1 MKKMLSTVLMGAALC
16 VAAAGGV
23 AVLGAA
29 PALAQSK
36 PLDAPRNS
44 GVVGERYDGYAV
56 VRDSKASADVRK
68 LVEDTNAERRKVY
81 QDQAAAKGAPAE
93 EVGKVYAGQ
102 IMSAAPAGWWFQ
114 GADGA
119 WVQKK

>member
-1 MKKMLSTVLMGAALC
+1 MKNMLKVIALC
-16 VAAAGGV
+16 LVAAGGV
-23 AVLGAA
+23 AAVHATA
-29 PALAQSK
+29 TPAYAQAK
-36 PLDAPRNS
+36 PLDAPRSS
-44 GVVGERYDGYAV
+44 GIVGERYDGYAV
-56 VRDSKASADVRK
+56 VRDANAPADIRK
-68 LVEDTNAERRKVY
+68 LVEQTNAERRKVY

-114 GADGA
+114 DAGGA

>member
-1 MKKMLSTVLMGAALC
+1 MNKILSSMLIGAALC
-16 VAAAGGV
+16 TAVAGGV
-23 AVLGAA
+23 AVFNVGAA
-29 PALAQSK
+29 HAQSK
-36 PLDAPRNS
+36 PLDAPRTA
-44 GVVGERYDGYAV
+44 GTVGERYDGYAV
-56 VRDSKASADVRK
+56 VRDAKASADVRK
-68 LVEDTNAERRKVY
+68 LVEETNAERRKVY

-114 GADGA
+114 DAGGA

>member
-1 MKKMLSTVLMGAALC
+1 MKKTLSSILTAAALC
-16 VAAAGGV
+16 LTGAGGIV
-23 AVLGAA
+23 ALNAA
-29 PALAQSK
+29 SAYAQSK
-36 PLDAPRNS
+36 PLDAPRSS

-56 VRDSKASADVRK
+56 VRDVKAPADVRK

-81 QDQAAAKGAPAE
+81 TEQATAKGAPAE